1 MIEKSKLFLFSFLKV
16 QEWLEEAS
24 VCMARIIQ
32 SYATTLEM
40 KKHFES
46 D

>member
-1 MIEKSKLFLFSFLKV
+1 MIEKSKLFLFSFLKFRNGKL
-16 QEWLEEAS
+16 QYAWPEL
-24 VCMARIIQ
+24 IIQ
-32 SYATTLEM
+32 SYATLEM

>member
-1 MIEKSKLFLFSFLKV
+1 MIEKSKLFLFSFLEV

-32 SYATTLEM
+32 SYATLEM